1 MKAPLAFVP
10 GRWKNAPK
18 DMGDTLISRPASK
31 DPGDALR
38 NAASELESR
47 VDTIANALMGTE
59 EFADAAGFASQMQ
72 KGVADHM
79 SRQLAWF
86 NMPSRGDVAAI
97 GERLMVMENRLA
109 RIEAVLSRLAPP
121 VKTAPAPRKPARSKK
136 QSRKRKR
143 T

>member
-1 MKAPLAFVP
+1 
-10 GRWKNAPK
+10 
-18 DMGDTLISRPASK
+18 
-31 DPGDALR
+31 
-38 NAASELESR
+38 
-47 VDTIANALMGTE
+47 
-59 EFADAAGFASQMQ
+59 MQ